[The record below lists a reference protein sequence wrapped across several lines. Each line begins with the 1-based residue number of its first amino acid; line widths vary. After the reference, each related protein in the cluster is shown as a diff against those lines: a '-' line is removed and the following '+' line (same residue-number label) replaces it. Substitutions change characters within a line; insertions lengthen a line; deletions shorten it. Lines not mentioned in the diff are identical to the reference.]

1 MKRNKNLL
9 ILYYLWKNLSK
20 FSNEQKK
27 VFHAADSKFSFNV
40 SLCKINCFKIQTI
53 NLVSKSILA
62 EVLCVLFTLTSSFDS
77 DWKKTSSQ
85 LNVFFSRA
93 SEIKICGLVQ
103 QLYWAC
109 PEILSYSRTTF
120 SRLMEICLL
129 ALLKKFQITKL

>member
-1 MKRNKNLL
+1 MLWQVHKNYIAEQPFLRNASDDCFCLEIWSRYHYNKKRHFKNILIWRSSRKMKRNKNLL

-53 NLVSKSILA
+53 NLASKSILA

-77 DWKKTSSQ
+77 DWKKTSS
-85 LNVFFSRA
+85 
-93 SEIKICGLVQ
+93 
-103 QLYWAC
+103 
-109 PEILSYSRTTF
+109 
-120 SRLMEICLL
+120 
-129 ALLKKFQITKL
+129 